1 MRFFVEIIAERLHGE
16 LQGDPK
22 RIIEGVAPIEKAG
35 EKDIS
40 FLADPKFLE
49 AAKNS
54 RAACI
59 LAPDTAKKELESFK
73 NCVIYVKNP
82 RYAFMLLLREAEK
95 AMRPIHPVGIDN
107 KAAVSPAAI
116 IGHRAHVGPCC
127 TVEAG
132 AEIGPGAIIEA
143 GCYIGHNVKI
153 GARTRLYPGVKIMN
167 SCSVGEDCILFPG
180 VVIGSDGFGYVFNNG
195 VHEKIPQI
203 GRVIIGNKVEIGANT
218 CIDRA
223 AMETTRIGDGTK
235 IDNLVHIAH
244 NVQIGKG
251 CIILAHSTIAGSV
264 VLEDYVT
271 LSGQSCVADHVR
283 IGAGATLMGKSGVM
297 SDVKPGALLCGFFA
311 KPRAEAF
318 KIEVLKGK
326 LPEMYKE
333 LRKMKKIIEKLCPE
347 EAAALEKTTD
357 RGQKPALP
365 ARPPEKPPVPL
376 KTETENIETKP
387 SVYSPENK

>member
-1 MRFFVEIIAERLHGE
+1 MRFFAEIIAEKLNGE

-22 RIIEGVAPIEKAG
+22 RIIENVAPIEKAG

-54 RAACI
+54 QAACI
-59 LAPDTAKKELESFK
+59 LAPDTAKKDLASFK

-95 AMRPIHPVGIDN
+95 AMRPIHPVGIDS
-107 KAAVSPAAI
+107 KAAVSPNAI
-116 IGHRAHVGPCC
+116 IGNRAHVGPCC

-143 GCYIGHNVKI
+143 GCYIGPNAKI

-167 SCSVGEDCILFPG
+167 SCSVGDDCILFPG

-195 VHEKIPQI
+195 IHEKIPQI

-283 IGAGATLMGKSGVM
+283 IGSGATLMGKSGVM

-311 KPRAEAF
+311 KPRAETF
-318 KIEVLKGK
+318 KIEVLQGK
-326 LPEMYKE
+326 LPEMYKD
-333 LRKMKKIIEKLCPE
+333 LKKMKKILEKLCPE
-347 EAAALEKTTD
+347 EAAALEKKTD
-357 RGQKPALP
+357 SPRTAPAMPKPPEPQAASLKNRPGNTDGKPALP
-365 ARPPEKPPVPL
+365 SP
-376 KTETENIETKP
+376 ETK
-387 SVYSPENK
+387 